1 METYASKKR
10 KIVISGLLFVGM
22 VLSFFDRVA
31 INVAIIPMGDEFNL
45 STSQTGLLISIFF
58 VSYSLMQPL
67 GGWMTDKFG
76 ARVMIT
82 VALFSWS
89 LFTIATGFAWSF
101 VSLLL
106 VRFLFG
112 LGEGPFY
119 PASMSTIRDHFP
131 LNERGRANSFF
142 LSAQNV
148 GGILGT
154 ALAASLV
161 VAFGWRGMFSIAGI
175 LGILVS
181 IAFWFILKPQEISGN
196 KESTQKRNKVPLKL
210 LLKIDNIWK
219 LISFKFL
226 SNIINYGLI
235 SWMPIYLVK
244 EKGVDIVAAGGL
256 MALPYVVGFLMFN
269 VSGWVLDK
277 YMAGREK
284 YLAAAGA
291 LLSAIFLYLMS
302 KATSVAIFITYL
314 TLNSVALAFFGTVLY
329 TIVIKYAPKE
339 LTGSASGLVT
349 FAGQI
354 AGAVSPL
361 AIGVIISLFN
371 GSYNA
376 AFWFLVIAALVGS
389 IVALSIK
396 NHSEKSLKELENNSA
411 VI

>member
-119 PASMSTIRDHFP
+119 PASMSTIRDNFP

-175 LGILVS
+175 MGILVS
-181 IAFWFILKPQEISGN
+181 FAFWFILKPQEIRGN
-196 KESTQKRNKVPLKL
+196 KEGTQKRNKVPLKL

-291 LLSAIFLYLMS
+291 LLSAIFLFLMS
-302 KATSVAIFITYL
+302 KATSIAIFITYL

>member
-89 LFTIATGFAWSF
+89 LFTLATGFAWSF

-119 PASMSTIRDHFP
+119 PASMSTIRDNFP

-175 LGILVS
+175 MGILVS
-181 IAFWFILKPQEISGN
+181 FAFWLILKPQEITGN
-196 KESTQKRNKVPLKL
+196 KEGTQKRIKVPLKL

-302 KATSVAIFITYL
+302 KATSVVIFITYL

-354 AGAVSPL
+354 AGAVSPV

-376 AFWFLVIAALVGS
+376 AFWFLVLAALVGS

>member
-1 METYASKKR
+1 MEMYASKKQ
-10 KIVISGLLFVGM
+10 KIIISGLLFVGM

-45 STSQTGLLISIFF
+45 TTSQTGLLISIFF

-82 VALFSWS
+82 VSLFSWS
-89 LFTIATGFAWSF
+89 LFTLATGFAWSF

-119 PASMSTIRDHFP
+119 PASMSTIRNHFP
-131 LNERGRANSFF
+131 EKERGRANSFF
-142 LSAQNV
+142 LSAQNL

-154 ALAASLV
+154 ALAASMV
-161 VAFGWRGMFSIAGI
+161 VAFGWRGMFTIAGI

-181 IAFWFILKPQEISGN
+181 FAFWFILKPQEK
-196 KESTQKRNKVPLKL
+196 KEGTQNRNKVPLKL
-210 LLKIDNIWK
+210 LLKTENIWK

-235 SWMPIYLVK
+235 SWMPIYLVQ

-256 MALPYVVGFLMFN
+256 LALPYVVGFLMFN

-302 KATSVAIFITYL
+302 NATSVAIFITYL

-354 AGAVSPL
+354 AGAVSPA
-361 AIGVIISLFN
+361 AIGLIISLFN

-376 AFWFLVIAALVGS
+376 AFWFLVIAALIGS

-396 NHSEKSLKELENNSA
+396 NHSEKPLKEVENKT
-411 VI
+411 VVV

>member
-1 METYASKKR
+1 
-10 KIVISGLLFVGM
+10 
-22 VLSFFDRVA
+22 
-31 INVAIIPMGDEFNL
+31 
-45 STSQTGLLISIFF
+45 
-58 VSYSLMQPL
+58 
-67 GGWMTDKFG
+67 
-76 ARVMIT
+76 
-82 VALFSWS
+82 
-89 LFTIATGFAWSF
+89 
-101 VSLLL
+101 
-106 VRFLFG
+106 
-112 LGEGPFY
+112 
-119 PASMSTIRDHFP
+119 
-131 LNERGRANSFF
+131 
-142 LSAQNV
+142 
-148 GGILGT
+148 
-154 ALAASLV
+154 
-161 VAFGWRGMFSIAGI
+161 
-175 LGILVS
+175 
-181 IAFWFILKPQEISGN
+181 
-196 KESTQKRNKVPLKL
+196 
-210 LLKIDNIWK
+210 
-219 LISFKFL
+219 
-226 SNIINYGLI
+226 
-235 SWMPIYLVK
+235 MPIYLVK

-291 LLSAIFLYLMS
+291 LLSAIFLFLMS

-354 AGAVSPL
+354 AGAVSPV

>member
-1 METYASKKR
+1 MEMYASKKR
-10 KIVISGLLFVGM
+10 KILISSLLFIGM

-31 INVAIIPMGDEFNL
+31 INVAIIPMGDEFHL
-45 STSQTGLLISIFF
+45 TASHTGLVISIFF
-58 VSYSLMQPL
+58 ISYSLMQPL

-76 ARVMIT
+76 ARAMLT
-82 VALFSWS
+82 VSLLSWS
-89 LFTIATGFAWSF
+89 LFTLATGFAWSF
-101 VSLLL
+101 VSLLI
-106 VRFLFG
+106 VRFVFG

-119 PASMSTIRDHFP
+119 PASMSTIRNHFP
-131 LNERGRANSFF
+131 KKERGRANSFF
-142 LSAQNV
+142 LSAQNI

-154 ALAASLV
+154 ALAASML
-161 VAFGWRGMFSIAGI
+161 VAFGWRGMFTIAGI
-175 LGILVS
+175 VGILVS
-181 IAFWFILKPQEISGN
+181 LAFWFILKPQGKRET
-196 KESTQKRNKVPLKL
+196 KEGTQKRNKVPLKL
-210 LLKIDNIWK
+210 LLKIENIWK
-219 LISFKFL
+219 LVTFKFL

-256 MALPYVVGFLMFN
+256 MAIPYVVGFFMFN

-302 KATSVAIFITYL
+302 NTESVGIFITYL
-314 TLNSVALAFFGTVLY
+314 SLNSVALSFFGTVLY

-354 AGAVSPL
+354 AGAVSPA
-361 AIGVIISLFN
+361 AIGFIITLFK

-376 AFWFLVIAALVGS
+376 AFWFLVIAALAGVF
-389 IVALSIK
+389 VALSIK
-396 NHSEKSLKELENNSA
+396 NNSENRLKELENKTA
-411 VI
+411 IV

>member
-10 KIVISGLLFVGM
+10 KIVISGLLFIGM

-89 LFTIATGFAWSF
+89 LFTLATGFAWSF

-175 LGILVS
+175 MGILVS
-181 IAFWFILKPQEISGN
+181 FAFWFILKPQESRGN
-196 KESTQKRNKVPLKL
+196 EEGTQKRNKVPLKQI
-210 LLKIDNIWK
+210 LKIDNIWK
-219 LISFKFL
+219 LISF
-226 SNIINYGLI
+226 
-235 SWMPIYLVK
+235 
-244 EKGVDIVAAGGL
+244 
-256 MALPYVVGFLMFN
+256 
-269 VSGWVLDK
+269 
-277 YMAGREK
+277 
-284 YLAAAGA
+284 
-291 LLSAIFLYLMS
+291 
-302 KATSVAIFITYL
+302 
-314 TLNSVALAFFGTVLY
+314 
-329 TIVIKYAPKE
+329 
-339 LTGSASGLVT
+339 
-349 FAGQI
+349 
-354 AGAVSPL
+354 
-361 AIGVIISLFN
+361 
-371 GSYNA
+371 
-376 AFWFLVIAALVGS
+376 
-389 IVALSIK
+389 
-396 NHSEKSLKELENNSA
+396 
-411 VI
+411 

>member
-89 LFTIATGFAWSF
+89 LFTLATGFAWSF

-119 PASMSTIRDHFP
+119 PASMSTIRDNFP

-161 VAFGWRGMFSIAGI
+161 VAFGWRGMFTIAGI
-175 LGILVS
+175 MGILVS
-181 IAFWFILKPQEISGN
+181 FAFWFILKPQEIRGN
-196 KESTQKRNKVPLKL
+196 KEGTQKRNKVPLRL

-354 AGAVSPL
+354 AGAVSPV

-376 AFWFLVIAALVGS
+376 AFWFLVIAALAGS

>member
-89 LFTIATGFAWSF
+89 LFTLATGFAWSF

-119 PASMSTIRDHFP
+119 PASMSTIRDNFP

-161 VAFGWRGMFSIAGI
+161 VAFGWRGMFTIAGI
-175 LGILVS
+175 MGILVS
-181 IAFWFILKPQEISGN
+181 FAFWFILKPQEIRGN
-196 KESTQKRNKVPLKL
+196 KEGTQKRNKVPLRL

-302 KATSVAIFITYL
+302 KATTVAIFITYL

-354 AGAVSPL
+354 AGAVSPV

-396 NHSEKSLKELENNSA
+396 NHSEKPLKELENNSA
-411 VI
+411 VV

>member
-1 METYASKKR
+1 
-10 KIVISGLLFVGM
+10 
-22 VLSFFDRVA
+22 
-31 INVAIIPMGDEFNL
+31 
-45 STSQTGLLISIFF
+45 
-58 VSYSLMQPL
+58 
-67 GGWMTDKFG
+67 MTDKFG

-82 VALFSWS
+82 ISLFSWS
-89 LFTIATGFAWSF
+89 LFTLMTGFAWSF
-101 VSLLL
+101 VSLL
-106 VRFLFG
+106 VIRFIFG

-119 PASMSTIRDHFP
+119 PASMSTIRDNFP
-131 LNERGRANSFF
+131 EKERGRANSFF

-154 ALAASLV
+154 ALAASMV
-161 VAFGWRGMFSIAGI
+161 AAFGWRGMFTVAGI
-175 LGILVS
+175 IGILVS
-181 IAFWFILKPQEISGN
+181 AAFWLILKPQEKQVT
-196 KESTQKRNKVPLKL
+196 KESKKNRKKVPLKL
-210 LLKIDNIWK
+210 LFKIENIWK

-244 EKGVDIVAAGGL
+244 EKGVDFVAAGSL
-256 MALPYVVGFLMFN
+256 MAIPYVFGFLMFN

-291 LLSAIFLYLMS
+291 LLSAIFLYLMAN
-302 KATSVAIFITYL
+302 ATSIPLIITYL
-314 TLNSVALAFFGTVLY
+314 TLNSVALSFFGTVLY
-329 TIVIKYAPKE
+329 TIIIKYSPKE

-361 AIGVIISLFN
+361 AIGLIISLFN

-376 AFWFLVIAALVGS
+376 AFWFLVIAALLGT
-389 IVALSIK
+389 IVAISIK
-396 NHSEKSLKELENNSA
+396 NNPASQSKEYESKT
-411 VI
+411 VVV

>member
-89 LFTIATGFAWSF
+89 LFTLATGFAWSF
-101 VSLLL
+101 GSLLL

-181 IAFWFILKPQEISGN
+181 IAFWFILKPQES
-196 KESTQKRNKVPLKL
+196 KEIKEGIQIRNKVPLKQI
-210 LLKIDNIWK
+210 LKIDNIWK

-314 TLNSVALAFFGTVLY
+314 TLNSVAIAFFGTVLF

-339 LTGSASGLVT
+339 LTGSATGLVN

-354 AGAVSPL
+354 AGAVSPV

-389 IVALSIK
+389 IVVLSIK
-396 NHSEKSLKELENNSA
+396 NHSEKSLKKLENNRA

>member
-58 VSYSLMQPL
+58 VSYSLMQPI

-89 LFTIATGFAWSF
+89 LFTLATGFAWSF

-119 PASMSTIRDHFP
+119 PASMSTIRDNFP

-161 VAFGWRGMFSIAGI
+161 VAFGWRGMFTIAGI
-175 LGILVS
+175 MGILVS
-181 IAFWFILKPQEISGN
+181 FAFWFILKPQEIRGN
-196 KESTQKRNKVPLKL
+196 KEGTQKRNKVPLRL

-354 AGAVSPL
+354 AGAVSPV

-376 AFWFLVIAALVGS
+376 AFWFLVIAALAGS

>member
-1 METYASKKR
+1 MEMYASKKR

-31 INVAIIPMGDEFNL
+31 INVAIIPIGDEFNL

-89 LFTIATGFAWSF
+89 LFTLATGFAWSF

-119 PASMSTIRDHFP
+119 PASMSTIRDNFP

-161 VAFGWRGMFSIAGI
+161 VAFGWRGMFTIAGI
-175 LGILVS
+175 MGILVS
-181 IAFWFILKPQEISGN
+181 FAFWFILKPQEIRGN
-196 KESTQKRNKVPLKL
+196 KEGTQKRNKVPLRL

-354 AGAVSPL
+354 AGAVSPV

-376 AFWFLVIAALVGS
+376 AFWFLVIAALAGS